1 MNSSL
6 LRTPTL
12 PLLQQAARFHERR
25 QDAIASNIANIETP
39 GYKTRD
45 LPQEAF
51 QQAMQQA
58 VQSLSN
64 PPQAPSANPFSHFP
78 LPFPDAVPSSQATAK
93 ASLEDLFQPQLFQIQ
108 TAPPSNIT
116 FNDGNNRSI
125 ENEIVEL
132 QKTVLQ
138 QNYAIQ
144 LMQAQYSMLQT
155 AISERV

>member
-6 LRTPTL
+6 IHTPTM

-45 LPQEAF
+45 LPQQAF
-51 QQAMQQA
+51 QKAMQQA
-58 VQSLSN
+58 VQGLSASQPT
-64 PPQAPSANPFSHFP
+64 PPANPLSLFP
-78 LPFPDAVPSSQATAK
+78 LPFPSAIPSPQAAN
-93 ASLEDLFQPQLFQIQ
+93 SGRLEELFPAQLFQIESA
-108 TAPPSNIT
+108 TPSNIT

-125 ENEIVEL
+125 EHEIVEL

-144 LMQAQYSMLQT
+144 LMHAQYNMLQT